1 MRCPYCGSEELKV
14 IDSRSAGDAAI
25 RRRRQC
31 EECGKRFTT
40 YEKIETLPL
49 MVVKKDNRRE
59 AFDRDKLINRVL
71 RSAYKRPVSAAQIEE
86 LADDIENA
94 ALESLNREITS
105 QEIGEMVM
113 ERLRQLDEVSYVRFA
128 SVYREFKDVNSF
140 MQELRGL
147 MDQHQKKES

>member
-31 EECGKRFTT
+31 EECSKRFTT

-49 MVVKKDNRRE
+49 MVVKKDNSRE

-94 ALESLNREITS
+94 ALESLNWEITS